1 MKQKLLLAACA
12 MILAPVTAEAQY
24 PSITDAAKAKID
36 SLQKVWTEHSDSA
49 WAVAFPIVKKE
60 AMEGRPYVPWAFRP
74 YDLKQAKIPSF
85 PGADGC
91 LWSCR
96 WSRHN
101 QGPCP
106 FPRAAPR

>member
-12 MILAPVTAEAQY
+12 MILAPVAAEAQY

-74 YDLKQAKIPSF
+74 YDLKQGINLSF
-85 PGADGC
+85 CCICNTRILCFGSNRSQYHC
-91 LWSCR
+91 TC
-96 WSRHN
+96 
-101 QGPCP
+101 CK
-106 FPRAAPR
+106 